1 MSEMSIKRA
10 QIVIDRVNTDG
21 RIKGDREE
29 LKAAA
34 KVLSEAAGFRI
45 GQKPQKVYN
54 FNGLRL
60 FPCPR
65 CACMV
70 TTDSNYCHNCGQA
83 LDRND
88 ITI

>member
-1 MSEMSIKRA
+1 MSEMSIRQA

-45 GQKPQKVYN
+45 GRKLIPVEEG
-54 FNGLRL
+54 GLQ
-60 FPCPR
+60 CPT
-65 CACMV
+65 CGEIIDYDC
-70 TTDSNYCHNCGQA
+70 DKYCFNCGQA
-83 LDRND
+83 LDREA
-88 ITI
+88 